1 MQRSDDIDPEA
12 IRREV
17 RAYASEWL
25 RGAGVKEE
33 PERWALDLMRCVL
46 RWERWAAAAFELA
59 WKTLFVAML
68 LGAAGWMATALQLWS
83 KVGW

>member
-1 MQRSDDIDPEA
+1 MQERSDVDREA

-25 RGAGVKEE
+25 RGAGVKDE
-33 PERWALDLMRCVL
+33 PERWASDLLRCVL

-83 KVGW
+83 KAGW